1 MSADVKC
8 KCILVVSTVTGKTC
22 IIQRLITNTFN
33 GDAISSMI
41 SSNIDYNLVI
51 QDLSVKMTI
60 WDTVGQE
67 KYADMNK
74 TFYQGSDIASK

>member
-8 KCILVVSTVTGKTC
+8 KCILVGSTMTGKTC

-33 GDAISSMI
+33 EDAISSMI

-67 KYADMNK
+67 KYTDMNK
-74 TFYQGSDIASK
+74 TFYQGDR

>member
-8 KCILVVSTVTGKTC
+8 KCILVGSTMTGKTC
-22 IIQRLITNTFN
+22 IIRRLIINTFN

-67 KYADMNK
+67 KYADMNT
-74 TFYQGSDIASK
+74 TFYQGDR

>member
-1 MSADVKC
+1 MLEVQW
-8 KCILVVSTVTGKTC
+8 LGKPV
-22 IIQRLITNTFN
+22 LFKDSFPNTFN

-67 KYADMNK
+67 K
-74 TFYQGSDIASK
+74 